1 MSSPITVLQ
10 HPLQLT
16 CSKVDHVYSF
26 TSSTPQTNPEYK
38 DYRFVADIYIDTQ
51 TVPRKVARLIFAPN
65 SYGVGTI
72 NVQRVIENYVQGNA
86 RTEALQYTSH
96 NSADYSV
103 YGHLG
108 NLSGQ
113 SQSNAYSNRN
123 TPYNPE
129 NDSFPSIYQIRDYRV
144 MVGEQYFNP
153 ATNSTVVNISTQAD
167 IPNSGFYSTVANLP
181 ATWGPSDG
189 NSVQW
194 FEAGGNIPA
203 NSGIIRGVEYA
214 WTNNSGTVVY
224 QVGTTSTPTGS
235 FTPGNSP
242 TVGDIFKVQE
252 RYTGI
257 RFTFAWYDFSGTG
270 GYIGWA
276 LLNVQ
281 GGTSKFGPEESPA
294 FVHIWP
300 GTSLKAGSYI
310 NDIDNNQYWGDV
322 YPTDQQ
328 LYWEVEKYRIME
340 LNPAA
345 RINTYGQF
353 LTTFGPDT
361 KDYVND
367 GIAGTVTN
375 SRHRRHHPECPILV
389 SFFNGTLSN
398 DSDMVFINQI
408 DQISYLFKTAT
419 DTSFSSYKEVPI
431 DIVSP
436 NGITQQDRRIR
447 YANFTRPDLAGGSV
461 GVWCGNTGEQGQ
473 WDQADIRSEFVV
485 FDLAEDNCMSDP
497 VHILFMNRQG
507 VWDTYTFDRK
517 AIEEKK
523 IKRESY
529 AQGGIQDLQ
538 FYSQL
543 STQRRD
549 VIYDQKISEF
559 IDVDTWYLED
569 NDKAIIMDLFQSPEV
584 YIMKNQSFFN
594 EDGTFRG
601 PKTYNPYLLPVTVD
615 VKSIKEFKN
624 RYNKVFKYSFS
635 FEYSPINQYRTQG

>member
-26 TSSTPQTNPEYK
+26 TSSTPQSNPDYK

-51 TVPRKVARLIFAPN
+51 TIPTKVARLIFAPN

-86 RTEALQYTSH
+86 RTEGLQYTSH
-96 NSADYSV
+96 NTQDYSV

-108 NLSGQ
+108 NLYGQ

-123 TPYNPE
+123 NPYNPR
-129 NDSFPSIYQIRDYRV
+129 NDYYPSTYQIRDYRV
-144 MVGEQYFNP
+144 MIGEQWTDPN
-153 ATNSTVVNISTQAD
+153 TNQTVVQISTDAH
-167 IPNSGFYSTVANLP
+167 IPNSGFYGTVTNGP
-181 ATWGPSDG
+181 AGWGPSDG
-189 NSVQW
+189 NTVNW

-203 NSGIIRGVEYA
+203 NSSIVRGVEYA
-214 WTNNSGTVVY
+214 WTNSMGTTVY
-224 QVGTTSTPTGS
+224 AAGTTSVVSGS
-235 FTPGNSP
+235 FTPATNPSS
-242 TVGDIFKVQE
+242 GDIFKVQE

-257 RFTFAWYDFSGTG
+257 RYTYGWYDFSATG

-281 GGTSKFGPEESPA
+281 QGPNRMSPEQSPA

-300 GTSLKAGSYI
+300 GTNLKAGSYI

-322 YPTDQQ
+322 LPTDQQ

-340 LNPAA
+340 INSYL
-345 RINTYGQF
+345 RVNTYGQF
-353 LTTFGPDT
+353 LTTFGDDT
-361 KDYVND
+361 RDYPND
-367 GIAGTVTN
+367 GLAGTVLN
-375 SRHRRHHPECPILV
+375 SRHRRHHPECPILL

-408 DQISYLFKTAT
+408 DQISYLYKTAT
-419 DTSFSSYKEVPI
+419 DTGYSSMDEFPI
-431 DIVSP
+431 DVVSP

-447 YANFTRPDLAGGSV
+447 YASVTRPDLAGGSV
-461 GVWCGNTGEQGQ
+461 GVWCGNAGEQGQ

-485 FDLAEDNCMSDP
+485 FDLAEESCMSDP

-529 AQGGIQDLQ
+529 AKGGIQDLIS
-538 FYSQL
+538 YSQL
-543 STQRRD
+543 STERRD

-569 NDKAIIMDLFQSPEV
+569 NDKAVIMDLFQSPEV
-584 YIMKNQSFFN
+584 YIMKDQSFFKEN
-594 EDGTFRG
+594 GTYRG

>member
-1 MSSPITVLQ
+1 MASPITVLQ

-51 TVPRKVARLIFAPN
+51 TIPTKVARLIFAPN

-86 RTEALQYTSH
+86 RTEGLQYTSYQTQ
-96 NSADYSV
+96 DYSV

-108 NLSGQ
+108 NLYGQ

-123 TPYNPE
+123 NPYNPR
-129 NDSFPSIYQIRDYRV
+129 NDYYPSTYQIRDYRV
-144 MVGEQYFNP
+144 MIGEQYTDPN
-153 ATNSTVVNISTQAD
+153 TNQTVVNISDQAD
-167 IPNSGFYSTVANLP
+167 IPNSGFYGTVTNLP
-181 ATWGPSDG
+181 WTGGASDG

-203 NSGIIRGVEYA
+203 NSSIVRGVEYA

-224 QVGTTSTPTGS
+224 AAGTTSVPSGS
-235 FTPGNSP
+235 FTPASTPSTGH
-242 TVGDIFKVQE
+242 IFKVQE

-257 RFTFAWYDFSGTG
+257 RYTYVWYDFSATG
-270 GYIGWA
+270 GYVGWA

-281 GGTSKFGPEESPA
+281 SGPSRDNPEESPA

-300 GTSLKAGSYI
+300 GTNLKAGSYI
-310 NDIDNNQYWGDV
+310 NDIDTNQYWGDV
-322 YPTDQQ
+322 LPTDQQ

-340 LNPAA
+340 
-345 RINTYGQF
+345 INSYLRVNSYGQF

-361 KDYVND
+361 KDYPND
-367 GIAGTVTN
+367 AIAGTVTN
-375 SRHRRHHPECPILV
+375 SRHRRHHPECPILL

-408 DQISYLFKTAT
+408 DQISYLYKTAT
-419 DTSFSSYKEVPI
+419 DTSFSSFQEFPI
-431 DIVSP
+431 DVVSP

-447 YANFTRPDLAGGSV
+447 YANVTRPDLAGGSV
-461 GVWCGNTGEQGQ
+461 GVWCGNAGESGQ

-485 FDLAEDNCMSDP
+485 FDLAEESCMSDP

-523 IKRESY
+523 LKRESY
-529 AQGGIQDLQ
+529 AKGGIQDLVS
-538 FYSQL
+538 YSQL
-543 STQRRD
+543 STERRD

-569 NDKAIIMDLFQSPEV
+569 NDKAVIMDLFQSPEV
-584 YIMKNQSFFN
+584 YIMKNQSFFKEN
-594 EDGTFRG
+594 GTYRG
-601 PKTYNPYLLPVTVD
+601 QKSYNPYLLPVTVD

>member
-1 MSSPITVLQ
+1 MASPITVLQ

-51 TVPRKVARLIFAPN
+51 TIPTKVARLIFAPN

-86 RTEALQYTSH
+86 RTEGLQYTSYQTQ
-96 NSADYSV
+96 DYSV

-108 NLSGQ
+108 NLYGQ

-123 TPYNPE
+123 NPYNPR
-129 NDSFPSIYQIRDYRV
+129 NDYYPSTYQIRDYRV
-144 MVGEQYFNP
+144 MIGEQYTDPN
-153 ATNSTVVNISTQAD
+153 TNQTVVNISDQAD
-167 IPNSGFYSTVANLP
+167 IPNSGFYGTVTNLP
-181 ATWGPSDG
+181 WTGGASDG

-203 NSGIIRGVEYA
+203 NSSIVRGVEYA

-224 QVGTTSTPTGS
+224 AAGTTSVPSGS
-235 FTPGNSP
+235 FTPASTPSTGH
-242 TVGDIFKVQE
+242 IFKVQE

-257 RFTFAWYDFSGTG
+257 RYTYVWYDFSATG

-281 GGTSKFGPEESPA
+281 SGPSRDNPEESPA

-300 GTSLKAGSYI
+300 GTNLKAGSYI
-310 NDIDNNQYWGDV
+310 NDIDTNQYWGDV
-322 YPTDQQ
+322 LPTDQQ

-340 LNPAA
+340 
-345 RINTYGQF
+345 INSYLRVNSYGQF

-361 KDYVND
+361 KNYPND
-367 GIAGTVTN
+367 AIAGTVTN
-375 SRHRRHHPECPILV
+375 SRHRRHHPECPILL

-408 DQISYLFKTAT
+408 DQISYLYKTAT
-419 DTSFSSYKEVPI
+419 DTRFSSFKEFPI
-431 DIVSP
+431 DVVSP

-447 YANFTRPDLAGGSV
+447 YARVTRPDLAGGSV
-461 GVWCGNTGEQGQ
+461 GVWCGNAGESGQ

-485 FDLAEDNCMSDP
+485 FDLAEESCMSDP

-523 IKRESY
+523 LKRESY
-529 AQGGIQDLQ
+529 AKGGDTG
-538 FYSQL
+538 L
-543 STQRRD
+543 SKLFSIINRKKRRY
-549 VIYDQKISEF
+549 IRPK
-559 IDVDTWYLED
+559 
-569 NDKAIIMDLFQSPEV
+569 DK
-584 YIMKNQSFFN
+584 
-594 EDGTFRG
+594 
-601 PKTYNPYLLPVTVD
+601 
-615 VKSIKEFKN
+615 
-624 RYNKVFKYSFS
+624 
-635 FEYSPINQYRTQG
+635 